1 MSGVRAVIPLL
12 PRLLVVAGVLACTL
26 ASGAARAAEA
36 LVIVPSPGAVAA
48 SAPVAAASAVTATTA
63 AATAP
68 ALAPAAAPGPAPA
81 PEAAASSAFTSAT
94 PGVTAVAVPGGT
106 GTVQIPA
113 PLATVSAPTV
123 PVPDSVIGGDRIE
136 RVQVTDPYIELHTFP
151 GRGYPVFFVA
161 ARGEWIAIELRHTDW
176 YKVRTAGGKEGWVTR
191 SQLQTTLAESGLQ
204 QGFPDVALNDYLARR
219 VELGAGYG
227 RFHREPMIKFWVA
240 YRLSDTLTIE
250 STLGQVQGVFSGS
263 TLWHVNL
270 QAEPWSD
277 QRFSPFAGIGIGRFK
292 NIPNQSLVSFQT
304 TDARLADAIVGARY
318 HLSDRFMI
326 RADYAIY
333 TAFVSD
339 QRSAEYRAATLGFS
353 FFF

>member
-1 MSGVRAVIPLL
+1 MNGARAVVRLL
-12 PRLLVVAGVLACTL
+12 PRPLVFAGVLACTL
-26 ASGAARAAEA
+26 ACGGARAAET
-36 LVIVPSPGAVAA
+36 LVIVPPPAAAVASTPMAAPAAAAPASEAA
-48 SAPVAAASAVTATTA
+48 SAPAS
-63 AATAP
+63 
-68 ALAPAAAPGPAPA
+68 
-81 PEAAASSAFTSAT
+81 AASSAFASAT
-94 PGVTAVAVPGGT
+94 PGVTTVTVPGGT
-106 GTVQIPA
+106 QTVQIPA

-123 PVPDSVIGGDRIE
+123 PVPDSVIGGDKVE

-151 GRGYPVFFVA
+151 GRGYPIFFVA

-204 QGFPDVALNDYLARR
+204 QAFPDVALNDYLARR

-227 RFHREPMIKFWVA
+227 RFHREPMIKFWLS

-250 STLGQVQGVFSGS
+250 STFGQVQGVFSGS

-292 NIPNQSLVSFQT
+292 NIPNQSLVAFQT

-339 QRSAEYRAATLGFS
+339 QRSTEYRAATAGIS

>member
-1 MSGVRAVIPLL
+1 MSGARAVFPFSTQSRVI
-12 PRLLVVAGVLACTL
+12 VALLACAL
-26 ASGAARAAEA
+26 AWGGARAAE
-36 LVIVPSPGAVAA
+36 
-48 SAPVAAASAVTATTA
+48 
-63 AATAP
+63 
-68 ALAPAAAPGPAPA
+68 APA
-81 PEAAASSAFTSAT
+81 PEAAASA
-94 PGVTAVAVPGGT
+94 PKVAVAASAVAADAAASAVEPPRNLVAAVPVPGT
-106 GTVQIPA
+106 PRTEEIPA

-123 PVPDSVIGGDRIE
+123 PAPDSVIGGDKIE

-191 SQLQTTLAESGLQ
+191 TQLQTTLAESGLEHDF
-204 QGFPDVALNDYLARR
+204 GDVAFNDYLARR

-227 RFHREPMIKFWVA
+227 RFHQEPLIKFWLS
-240 YRLSDTLTIE
+240 YRLSDTLSIE

-277 QRFSPFAGIGIGRFK
+277 ERFSPFAGIGIGQFK
-292 NIPNQSLVSFQT
+292 NIPNQSLVNFQT
-304 TDARLADAIVGARY
+304 TDARLSDAIIGARY
-318 HLSDRFMI
+318 HLTDRFMI
-326 RADYAIY
+326 RVDYAVY
-333 TAFVSD
+333 TAFVSE
-339 QRSAEYRAATLGFS
+339 QRSLEYRAATAGIS